1 MNLDRQSF
9 LIFEA
14 DRAGN
19 IWIAEREWSDM
30 DKQTTLEDVAS
41 GQFSDLVS
49 VIEFNAFEHTSRDV
63 TEDFAKEVADM
74 WARGGE
80 PLTDTQREFLEFHI
94 GVSFANQF
102 RLEAAE

>member
-1 MNLDRQSF
+1 MNLDQQLY

-19 IWIAEREWSDM
+19 SWIAERQISDM
-30 DKQTTLEDVAS
+30 DRKTTLEDVAS
-41 GQFSDLVS
+41 GQFSDLVA
-49 VIEFNAFEHTSRDV
+49 VIEFNPIEHGSRDV
-63 TEDFAKEVADM
+63 TEDFAKEVATI
-74 WARGGE
+74 WALEEE

-102 RLEAAE
+102 AQAAE

>member
-19 IWIAEREWSDM
+19 IWIAEREWADM

-49 VIEFNAFEHTSRDV
+49 VIEFNAVEHTI
-63 TEDFAKEVADM
+63 
-74 WARGGE
+74 ARCNRGLRQGSCRH
-80 PLTDTQREFLEFHI
+80 L
-94 GVSFANQF
+94 GA
-102 RLEAAE
+102 

>member
-19 IWIAEREWSDM
+19 IWIAEREWADM

-49 VIEFNAFEHTSRDV
+49 VIEFNAVEHTSRDV
-63 TEDFAKEVADM
+63 TEDFAKGSCRHLGA
-74 WARGGE
+74 
-80 PLTDTQREFLEFHI
+80 
-94 GVSFANQF
+94 
-102 RLEAAE
+102 

>member
-19 IWIAEREWSDM
+19 IWIAEREWADM

-49 VIEFNAFEHTSRDV
+49 VIEFNAVEHTSA
-63 TEDFAKEVADM
+63 T
-74 WARGGE
+74 
-80 PLTDTQREFLEFHI
+80 
-94 GVSFANQF
+94 
-102 RLEAAE
+102 